1 MSSETHR
8 GAEAVAS
15 RVESGARQWVL
26 YYDGECPLCEAA
38 KRWLSRLD
46 VFHRVEWK
54 AYQSLERPP
63 RGLSWSDL
71 ESAAWLDT
79 GSGRPVRG
87 FNAFRTLALRL
98 PLLLPVAPALWMPG
112 MGRLGE
118 WAYGLVARNRCRLS
132 LCGIRKGGRS
142 A

>member
-1 MSSETHR
+1 MCR
-8 GAEAVAS
+8 GANPGAEAVAS
-15 RVESGARQWVL
+15 RVESGARRWVL
-26 YYDGECPLCEAA
+26 YYDGECAMCEAA
-38 KRWLSRLD
+38 RRWLSRLD
-46 VFHRVEWK
+46 SRRRIEWK

-63 RGLSWSDL
+63 YGLSWSDL

-98 PLLLPVAPALWMPG
+98 PLLLPLAPVLWMPG
-112 MGRLGE
+112 MGRMGDL
-118 WAYGLVARNRCRLS
+118 AYGWMARNRCRLS
-132 LCGIRKGGRS
+132 LCGKRKGGQN